1 MSIAED
7 QMRAAN
13 AARKE
18 ENRLAEM
25 DHRIERAKG
34 RLLQDLPKDSRVYAF
49 IERRKAHALQLRK
62 NLGAQVLPKHRQL
75 K

>member
-18 ENRLAEM
+18 ERRLAEM
-25 DHRIERAKG
+25 EHRIEMAKV
-34 RLLQDLPKDSRVYAF
+34 RLLQDSPKDSRVYDF
-49 IERRKAHALQLRK
+49 IERRKVHALQLRK
-62 NLGAQVLPKHRQL
+62 NLGTQVLPKHRQL